1 MFPQSEPPSLL
12 FVFLISVPLSLVN
25 VKLDLSRSE
34 LGKLGEPRVN
44 KEKNAQVS
52 YKPAQKVC
60 VSLIIFKDPKIQES
74 KNME

>member
-34 LGKLGEPRVN
+34 LGKLGEP
-44 KEKNAQVS
+44 
-52 YKPAQKVC
+52 
-60 VSLIIFKDPKIQES
+60 
-74 KNME
+74 